1 MINILVH
8 GLGQDDH
15 SWDNTNKY
23 LRANK
28 IDAICPNLFEITKN
42 TSKDY
47 KMMYNIFSCFCN
59 NQKERLNLCGLSLGG
74 VLALDFVKEFPE
86 KVNSII
92 LIGTPYKIPKELCK
106 LQNIVYHI
114 MPKSTF
120 EKIGCSKN
128 EFISLLNSLSN
139 LDISRGLDRINC
151 SSLIICGAKDKVNMG
166 NAKLLNND
174 IKNSKLEIIESAG
187 HEVNTDNP
195 KELAGAI
202 YNFWKDKQ

>member
-1 MINILVH
+1 MINILIH
-8 GLGQDDH
+8 GLGQDNH

-23 LRANK
+23 LRENK
-28 IDAICPNLFEITKN
+28 IDAVCPSLFEITKN

-47 KMMYNIFSCFCN
+47 KMMYKYFSHFCSD
-59 NQKERLNLCGLSLGG
+59 QKEQLNLCGLSLGG
-74 VLALDFVKEFPE
+74 VLVLDFVKEYPE

-92 LIGTPYKIPKELCK
+92 LIGTPYKIPKGLCM

-128 EFISLLNSLSN
+128 EFISLCNSLSDLN
-139 LDISRGLDRINC
+139 IPRELDKINC
-151 SSLIICGAKDKVNMG
+151 SSLIICGAKDKANIA

-174 IKNSKLEIIESAG
+174 IKNSKLKIIESAG
-187 HEVNTDNP
+187 HEVNTDAP
-195 KELAGAI
+195 EKLANAI
-202 YNFWKDKQ
+202 YDFWKDKQ